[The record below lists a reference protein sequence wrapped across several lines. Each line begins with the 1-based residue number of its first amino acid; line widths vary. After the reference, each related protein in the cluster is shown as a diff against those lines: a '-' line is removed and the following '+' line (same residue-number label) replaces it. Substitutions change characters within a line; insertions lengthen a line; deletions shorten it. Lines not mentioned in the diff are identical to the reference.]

1 MPIGSIDRAV
11 VARFARRALDGPA
24 RDPQTARKIVEWLYE
39 QEDELELGLPLALKA
54 VTKRPDKKS
63 ARTSSH
69 DFAKAYKAHRPSVL
83 AALEEAAAAPLG
95 VDDPLMDNLRA
106 LATNLDLGEIELGIL
121 EVVARYTRTYL
132 MEQLC
137 DRLTQGD
144 VTRALGCLLG
154 TSRQAVQAS
163 ILPNGTLVTC
173 GMVWVDFDENCIA
186 GTCGYLHITQAID
199 ANLDHSF
206 AQFEDL
212 RRAIL
217 GTPIEA
223 DLSWADF
230 AHVGAQRDLLANV
243 LKGAMVQQ
251 AEGVNVLLYGPPGS
265 GKTEF
270 CKTVAAELGLTL
282 LSVGDVDGSWDIR
295 SWQARLYEL
304 SLAQRLLHRSS
315 DTLLLFDEMEDLP
328 VRPHQRDGRS
338 KLYLNRLLET
348 NQTPVVWTS
357 NAISCFGPALLRRM
371 TLVIE
376 MKAPGPRERA
386 RLWSRMLR
394 SSALQ
399 IPERDLVRLA
409 KETAVT
415 PGIAA
420 GALRATELAGGGLL
434 EFEQAIRGVAKAVNH
449 GRPLPPSRSAETE
462 FEPNLARSDHD
473 LVRLTARL
481 QASTARNFLLC
492 LSGPSGTGKSAY
504 ARHLGAALGL
514 ACVQKRASDLLS
526 MWVGESEKAIAR
538 AFEEAREDEA
548 LLIFDEADSLLS
560 DRREARNSW
569 EISQVNE
576 MLTWMES
583 HPLPFCCTTNPA
595 DRLDPASLRRF
606 TFNVAFDYLDRR
618 RLALACQTFFGAA
631 FEDRPNELRDV
642 YAFQNLTPGDFAM
655 VRRKATLLGCAAEP
669 AELVQMLG
677 ATSAAKPGQ
686 GAAIGFRR

>member
-1 MPIGSIDRAV
+1 MDRAV

-24 RDPQTARKIVEWLYE
+24 RDALTARKIVEWLYE

-54 VTKRPDKKS
+54 VTKRPGKKT
-63 ARTSSH
+63 ARTTSH
-69 DFAKAYKAHRPSVL
+69 DFAKAYKANRPSVL
-83 AALEEAAAAPLG
+83 ASLEEAAAAPLG
-95 VDDPLMDNLRA
+95 VDDPVMDNLRA

-121 EVVARYTRTYL
+121 EVVARYTRSYL

-137 DRLTQGD
+137 DQLTQGD

-163 ILPNGTLVTC
+163 ILPNGSLVSC
-173 GMVWVDFDENCIA
+173 GMVWVDWDENRIA

-199 ANLDHSF
+199 LFLDHSF

-217 GTPIEA
+217 GAPIEA
-223 DLSWADF
+223 GLSWADF
-230 AHVGAQRDLLANV
+230 AHVGAERDLLARV
-243 LKGAMVQQ
+243 LKGAMARQ

-282 LSVGDVDGSWDIR
+282 LSAGDTDGSWDTKNR
-295 SWQARLYEL
+295 QTRLYDL
-304 SLAQRLLHRSS
+304 SRAQRLLHRSRE
-315 DTLLLFDEMEDLP
+315 TILLFDEMEDLP
-328 VRPHQRDGRS
+328 LHPHQRDSRS
-338 KLYLNRLLET
+338 KLFLNRLLEA
-348 NQTPVVWTS
+348 NPIPVVWTS
-357 NAISCFGPALLRRM
+357 NAIDCFEPALLRRM

-376 MKAPGPRERA
+376 MKGPGPRERA
-386 RLWSRMLR
+386 RLWSRMLQ

-399 IPERDLVRLA
+399 IPERDLARLA
-409 KETAVT
+409 KETEVA
-415 PGIAA
+415 PGVAA

-449 GRPLPPSRSAETE
+449 GRPLPPSRSAETG
-462 FEPNLARSDHD
+462 FEPTLARSDHD
-473 LVRLTARL
+473 LIRLTARL
-481 QASTARNFLLC
+481 QAGTARNFSLC

-514 ACVQKRASDLLS
+514 TCVQKRASDLLD
-526 MWVGESEKAIAR
+526 MYVGESEKAIAR
-538 AFEEAREDEA
+538 AFEEARETEA
-548 LLIFDEADSLLS
+548 LLIFDEADSLLA
-560 DRREARNSW
+560 DRRQAQKSW

-583 HPLPFCCTTNPA
+583 HPFPFCCTTNLP

-606 TFNVAFDYLDRR
+606 TFNVVFHYLDRQ
-618 RLALACQTFFGAA
+618 AVTLACRTFFGAA
-631 FEDRPNELRDV
+631 FEGQPNHLKEVLV
-642 YAFQNLTPGDFAM
+642 FQNLTPSDFAM
-655 VRRKATLLGCAAEP
+655 VRRKAALLGCAEEP
-669 AELVQMLG
+669 AELVKMLG

-686 GAAIGFRR
+686 SAAIGFRR

>member
-1 MPIGSIDRAV
+1 MDRAV
-11 VARFARRALDGPA
+11 VARFARRALDGPT
-24 RDPQTARKIVEWLYE
+24 RDALTARKIVEWLYE
-39 QEDELELGLPLALKA
+39 QEDELELGLPLALKT
-54 VTKRPDKKS
+54 VTKRPGKKT
-63 ARTSSH
+63 ARTTSH
-69 DFAKAYKAHRPSVL
+69 DFAKAYKANRPSVL

-95 VDDPLMDNLRA
+95 VDDPVMDNLRA
-106 LATNLDLGEIELGIL
+106 LATDLDLGEIELGIL
-121 EVVARYTRTYL
+121 EVVARYTRSYL

-137 DRLTQGD
+137 DQLTRGD

-163 ILPNGTLVTC
+163 ILPNGSLVSC
-173 GMVWVDFDENCIA
+173 GMVWVDPDENCIA
-186 GTCGYLHITQAID
+186 GSCGYLHITQTID

-230 AHVGAQRDLLANV
+230 AHLGAERDLLANV
-243 LKGAMVQQ
+243 LKGAVAQQ
-251 AEGVNVLLYGPPGS
+251 AKGVNVLLYGPPGS

-270 CKTVAAELGLTL
+270 CKTVAAELSLTL
-282 LSVGDVDGSWDIR
+282 LSVGDVDGSWNIR
-295 SWQARLYEL
+295 SRQARLYEL
-304 SLAQRLLHRSS
+304 SLAQRLLHRCN

-328 VRPHQRDGRS
+328 VRPNQRDGRS

-348 NQTPVVWTS
+348 NQTPVIWTS
-357 NAISCFGPALLRRM
+357 NAISCFGSALLRRM

-376 MKAPGPRERA
+376 MKVPGPRDRA
-386 RLWSRMLR
+386 RLWSRMLQGR
-394 SSALQ
+394 ALQ
-399 IPERDLVRLA
+399 IPERDLARLA
-409 KETAVT
+409 EETEVA
-415 PGIAA
+415 PGLAA

-462 FEPNLARSDHD
+462 FESTLARSDHD

-481 QASTARNFLLC
+481 QAGTARNFSLC

-504 ARHLGAALGL
+504 ARHLCAALGL
-514 ACVQKRASDLLS
+514 TCLQKRASDLLD
-526 MWVGESEKAIAR
+526 MYVGESEKAIAR
-538 AFEEAREDEA
+538 AFEEARETEA
-548 LLIFDEADSLLS
+548 LLIFDEADSLLA
-560 DRREARNSW
+560 DRRQARNSW

-583 HPLPFCCTTNPA
+583 HPLPFCCTTNLA

-606 TFNVAFDYLDRR
+606 TFNVVFHYLDRQ
-618 RLALACQTFFGAA
+618 RLALACKTFFGGI
-631 FEDRPNELRDV
+631 FESQSGLLREV
-642 YAFQNLTPGDFAM
+642 LVFQNLTPSDFAM
-655 VRRKATLLGCAAEP
+655 VRRKAALLGCAEDP
-669 AELVQMLG
+669 AELVKMLG